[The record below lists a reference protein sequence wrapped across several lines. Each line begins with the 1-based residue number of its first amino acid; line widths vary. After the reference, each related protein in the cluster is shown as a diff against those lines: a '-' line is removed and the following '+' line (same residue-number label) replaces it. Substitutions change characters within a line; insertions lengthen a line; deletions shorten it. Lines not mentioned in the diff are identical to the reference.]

1 MPVLG
6 LETMLMNDK
15 DLAATLSDPRSS
27 ELARHILPS
36 SGTMIGICA
45 TMIGL
50 VKILE
55 GQTGPTYADECGA
68 VIALVFL
75 FSAVFSYLAIR
86 TVATVRVSHMLERI
100 ADVSFLLGLTC
111 IAIVIALWT
120 FGII

>member
-1 MPVLG
+1 M
-6 LETMLMNDK
+6 LED
-15 DLAATLSDPRSS
+15 DPDSTNPTAKRS

-55 GQTGPTYADECGA
+55 GQTGPTYADELGA

-75 FSAVFSYLAIR
+75 FSAIFSYLAIR
-86 TVATVRVSHMLERI
+86 TVARVRVSQILERT
-100 ADVSFLLGLTC
+100 ADMTFLLGLAC

-120 FGII
+120 FEKI